1 MFWSALPGAI
11 SLGLIWGLMAIG
23 VYITYKV
30 LDFADLTV
38 DGSICTGGAVCAAL
52 MASGVNAWGA
62 IVVAIIAG
70 ALAGLVTG
78 IFHTLMGI
86 PAILSGILTQL
97 ILWSVNLKI
106 MGQAN
111 QVVDARGSYVILSQ
125 LEAGWAILIMAGFLA
140 VVIGGLYWF
149 FGTEAGCGIRA
160 TGNNPN
166 MSRAQGI
173 NVSLNKIIGLM
184 VSNALVALAG
194 ALLAQYQGFA
204 DINMGRGAIVIGL
217 AAVIIGEA
225 IVTRISRNF
234 ALQLT
239 GVVLG
244 GIIYYIVYQFV
255 IWLDLDTEYLKMFS
269 AIVVAVFLAIPYWK
283 KRYFSNVIRRK
294 KPPQTGAPQQG
305 SMAVQADE
313 AAQEAAAEEAPREET
328 REGGGEHA

>member
-1 MFWSALPGAI
+1 MFWNALPGAVA
-11 SLGLIWGLMAIG
+11 LGLIWGIMAIG

-38 DGSICTGGAVCAAL
+38 DGSICTGGAVAAVL
-52 MASGVNAWGA
+52 MAAGVNAWIA
-62 IVVAIIAG
+62 VLVAVVAG
-70 ALAGLVTG
+70 ALAGLIPGV
-78 IFHTLMGI
+78 FPTLMGI

-111 QVVDARGSYVILSQ
+111 TAVDTRGQYVIIS
-125 LEAGWAILIMAGFLA
+125 ATSSANIGWSILILLGFIAAIVGL
-140 VVIGGLYWF
+140 LYWF

-184 VSNALVALAG
+184 LSNALVALAG
-194 ALLAQYQGFA
+194 AMLVQYQGFA

-234 ALQLT
+234 AVQLV

-244 GIIYYIVYQFV
+244 GIVYYIVYQFV
-255 IWLDLDTEYLKMFS
+255 IWLNIDTEYLKMLA
-269 AIVVAVFLAIPYWK
+269 AIVVAIFLAVPYLK
-283 KRYFSNVIRRK
+283 ERYFNRIKWRK
-294 KPPQTGAPQQG
+294 KPPKADDGIRADG
-305 SMAVQADE
+305 SA
-313 AAQEAAAEEAPREET
+313 
-328 REGGGEHA
+328 EGGEK

>member
-1 MFWSALPGAI
+1 MFFNALPGAI

-23 VYITYKV
+23 VFITYKV

-38 DGSICTGGAVCAAL
+38 DGSICTGGAVCAVL
-52 MASGVNAWGA
+52 MAAGVNAWLA
-62 IVVAIIAG
+62 VLVAVVAG

-111 QVVDARGSYVILSQ
+111 TAVDTRGQYVIISATSM
-125 LEAGWAILIMAGFLA
+125 ENTAWSILTLFAFVA
-140 VVIGGLYWF
+140 VIIGLLYWF
-149 FGTEAGCGIRA
+149 FGTETGCGIRA

-184 VSNALVALAG
+184 LSNALVALAG
-194 ALLAQYQGFA
+194 ALLVQYQGFA
-204 DINMGRGAIVIGL
+204 DVQMGRGAIVIGL

-225 IVTRISRNF
+225 VFGKVFHNF
-234 ALQLT
+234 GFRLLGVAL
-239 GVVLG
+239 GS
-244 GIIYYIVYQFV
+244 IIYYLVLQVV
-255 IWLDLDTEYLKMFS
+255 IWRGIDTDLLKLLS
-269 AIVVAVFLAIPYWK
+269 ALVVAVFLAIPVWK
-283 KRYFSNVIRRK
+283 SRYFSKPIK
-294 KPPQTGAPQQG
+294 K
-305 SMAVQADE
+305 
-313 AAQEAAAEEAPREET
+313 
-328 REGGGEHA
+328 GGKN